1 MRKFPHSA
9 SLSQFLGATME
20 EQQAFMEAAIA
31 LSFEAMRL
39 GKGGP
44 YGAVVV
50 QDGKII
56 GRGMNEVT
64 STNDPTAHAEL
75 IAIREACA
83 HLGSWHLEG
92 CELYTSCEPCPMC
105 MGAIYW
111 ARLDR
116 VYYGNTKEVAAGFGF
131 NSQIFY
137 DELALPREE
146 RQITMVPLMADEA
159 VAAFEEWEAK
169 ADKEEY

>member
-1 MRKFPHSA
+1 MEAYSGF
-9 SLSQFLGATME
+9 ME
-20 EQQAFMEAAIA
+20 EAIA
-31 LSFEAMRL
+31 LSFEAIRS
-39 GKGGP
+39 GRGGP

-50 QDGKII
+50 KDGEII

-64 STNDPTAHAEL
+64 STNDPTAHAEMT
-75 IAIREACA
+75 AIREACKY
-83 HLGSWHLEG
+83 LDSWNLEG

-116 VYYGNTKEVAAGFGF
+116 IYYGNTKEVAARFGF

-137 DELALPREE
+137 DELALPCNQ
-146 RQITMVPLMADEA
+146 RQVRMVPYMSEEA
-159 VAAFEEWEAK
+159 VAAFGEWESQT
-169 ADKEEY
+169 DKEEY